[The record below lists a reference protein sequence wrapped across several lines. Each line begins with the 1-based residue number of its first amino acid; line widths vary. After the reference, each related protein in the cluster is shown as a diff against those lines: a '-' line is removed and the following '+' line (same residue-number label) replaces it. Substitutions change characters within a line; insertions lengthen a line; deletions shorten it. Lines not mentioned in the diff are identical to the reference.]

1 MQDPPPQGTPKDTTR
16 GAARPAALVVLVA
29 LVAGQ
34 GIGLVG
40 LAAFF
45 LVEVIVATP
54 TSAARAVMAA
64 LLTLLAGLG
73 LLAVARGLR
82 RARRWARAPALVTQL
97 LAVPVAV
104 GLLQG
109 GRWYVGVPL
118 LLWALVVLALLF
130 TPAVAEV
137 LEE

>member
-1 MQDPPPQGTPKDTTR
+1 MSDPLPPP
-16 GAARPAALVVLVA
+16 ARPPALVVLVA
-29 LVAGQ
+29 LVAAQ
-34 GIGLVG
+34 GLGLVG
-40 LAAFF
+40 LAVFF
-45 LVEVIVATP
+45 LVELMVSSPSST
-54 TSAARAVMAA
+54 ARAVMAA

-97 LAVPVAV
+97 LALPVAV
-104 GLLQG
+104 GLVQG

-118 LLWALVVLALLF
+118 ILWALGVLALLF
-130 TPAVAEV
+130 TPAVGEA

>member
-1 MQDPPPQGTPKDTTR
+1 MQDLPP
-16 GAARPAALVVLVA
+16 AAVVQPPALVVLVA

-45 LVEVIVATP
+45 LVELMVASA

-64 LLTLLAGLG
+64 LLTLLAGFG
-73 LLAVARGLR
+73 LVAVARGLR
-82 RARRWARAPALVTQL
+82 RGRRWARAPALVTQL
-97 LAVPVAV
+97 LALPVAV
-104 GLLQG
+104 GLVQG

-118 LLWALVVLALLF
+118 ILWALGVLALLF
-130 TPAVAEV
+130 TPAVGEV
-137 LEE
+137 LED

>member
-1 MQDPPPQGTPKDTTR
+1 MQHPPPQHPPKD
-16 GAARPAALVVLVA
+16 AVRPSALVVLVA

-45 LVEVIVATP
+45 LVELVVASP
-54 TSAARAVMAA
+54 TSAARAVVAA

-97 LAVPVAV
+97 LALPVAV
-104 GLLQG
+104 GLVQG
-109 GRWYVGVPL
+109 ERWYVGVPL
-118 LLWALVVLALLF
+118 ILWALGVLALLF
-130 TPAVAEV
+130 TPAVGEV
-137 LEE
+137 LED